1 MKITATQTINAY
13 NVGASQTV
21 KTTIITVAQLGKQ
34 GLKGEFDNLIKVSA
48 EPIPSYTPVAIYNN
62 LAYKLDASNP
72 LHQFAFVGFSLNGT
86 NIGQNCEIQVLG
98 EITLV
103 GWGLIPNQ
111 QYLAGV
117 NGTLITDNTSISDFT
132 KVIGYA
138 VTSDKLEI
146 IKDSITINKI

>member
-13 NVGASQTV
+13 NLNASQIV
-21 KTTIITVAQLGKQ
+21 KTTIINVAQLGKQ
-34 GLKGEFDNLIKVSA
+34 GVKGEFDNLIKVSA

-62 LAYKLDASNP
+62 LAYKLDSSNP
-72 LHQFAFVGFSLNGT
+72 LHQFAFVGFSVNGT
-86 NIGQNCEIQVLG
+86 NIGENCEIKQLG
-98 EITLV
+98 ELILD

-117 NGTLITDNTSISDFT
+117 NGTIITNNTSNSNFT